1 MICPKFFIGD
11 SKAISSIMMTM
22 NLFAIF
28 HYAVTHTTIGNLGP
42 DGKTV
47 YTAVNTITHYIG
59 FGKMIIFVFYQYEHL
74 TMLLMKTVITMI
86 PKNTN

>member
-1 MICPKFFIGD
+1 MIYPLIFTGD
-11 SKAISSIMMTM
+11 SKAISSIMMTTTSCT
-22 NLFAIF
+22 IF

-59 FGKMIIFVFYQYEHL
+59 FGRMIIFVFYQYEHL
-74 TMLLMKTVITMI
+74 TMLSMKTVITMI